1 MDFLYNQDYNN
12 INLEFYQDKI
22 LQLEAEIGNLR
33 QQVEYLQLE
42 GQSLR
47 QMIYYQGQEAL
58 ERIVTNELG
67 E

>member
-47 QMIYYQGQEAL
+47 QMIYYQGQEVL

>member
-42 GQSLR
+42 VQSLR
-47 QMIYYQGQEAL
+47 QMIYYQGQEVL